1 MPKIVISGYYG
12 FANAG
17 DEAMLWAMVSA
28 LRDRVSGAEIVV
40 LSARPEQTRAEFD
53 VQAVGRNSLPQICGA
68 LRGADLLISGGGG
81 LLQDV
86 TSRWSIFYYLGIILL
101 AKMFGCRVY
110 LYGQGIGPLRTS
122 LGRGAL
128 RMVANRADLI
138 SVRDVES
145 RDELVRLKVWRPAI
159 HVTAD
164 PALGLDTRGTD
175 RERGRRLLRAA
186 GATGSDLV
194 GISVRS
200 WKGLRRIQT
209 VVARLGDYLAAE
221 GWQVV
226 LVPMQ
231 YSEDLPVCREVAA
244 LMQHPPVVLEERYP
258 FWDLL
263 SMTANFGLA
272 VGMRLHFL
280 IFAALAH
287 VPLVGIAYDPKI
299 TRFIQQLDLPS
310 PLPAEDLRFEELK
323 FQVDFVHRYR
333 EGVSFLL
340 ADRVAVLRQQALRSA
355 DLAAELLRQRPQAGK
370 RSGTV
375 EVE

>member
-28 LRDRVSGAEIVV
+28 LRARVKGAEIVV
-40 LSARPEQTRAEFD
+40 LSARPEDTRREFD
-53 VQAVGRNSLPQICGA
+53 VQAVGRSSLTQICGA

-86 TSRWSIFYYLGIILL
+86 TSRWSIFYYLGVILL

-122 LGRGAL
+122 LARGAL
-128 RMVANRADLI
+128 GLVANRADLI

-145 RDELVRLKVWRPAI
+145 RNELLQLRVWRPPI

-164 PALGLDTRGTD
+164 PALGLDTEGVD
-175 RERGRRLLRAA
+175 AERGRQLLRAA
-186 GATGSDLV
+186 GATGNDLV

-200 WKGLRRIQT
+200 WKGLRRIQE
-209 VVARLGDYLAAE
+209 VVAGLGDYLAAD

-231 YSEDLPVCREVAA
+231 HAEDLPVCRGVAA
-244 LMQHPPVVLEERYP
+244 LMRHPPVVLQERYP

-280 IFAALAH
+280 IFAALVR

-299 TRFIQQLDLPS
+299 TRFIQQLDLPA
-310 PLPAEDLRFEELK
+310 PLPAEDLRLEELK
-323 FQVDFVHRYR
+323 FQVDFVRRYR

-340 ADRVAVLRQQALRSA
+340 AERVAVLRRQALRSA
-355 DLAAELLRQRPQAGK
+355 DLAVELLGRK
-370 RSGTV
+370 KV
-375 EVE
+375 